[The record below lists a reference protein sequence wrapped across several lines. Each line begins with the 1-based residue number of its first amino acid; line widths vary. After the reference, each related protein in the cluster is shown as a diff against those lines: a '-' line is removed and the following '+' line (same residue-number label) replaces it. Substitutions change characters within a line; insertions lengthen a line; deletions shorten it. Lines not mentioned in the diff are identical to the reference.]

1 MSKSNDCSFINE
13 HAHVRFLN
21 TTLVGR
27 RLFKFYCNTKRVAER
42 MLASKPSVAA
52 VGSLDN
58 LPSMDIIEAGL
69 LDRNRPTTAPTR
81 KMFGFRTD

>member
-1 MSKSNDCSFINE
+1 M
-13 HAHVRFLN
+13 
-21 TTLVGR
+21 T
-27 RLFKFYCNTKRVAER
+27 FYCNNTKRVAER

-52 VGSLDN
+52 IGSLDN
-58 LPSMDIIEAGL
+58 LPSMDVIEAGL